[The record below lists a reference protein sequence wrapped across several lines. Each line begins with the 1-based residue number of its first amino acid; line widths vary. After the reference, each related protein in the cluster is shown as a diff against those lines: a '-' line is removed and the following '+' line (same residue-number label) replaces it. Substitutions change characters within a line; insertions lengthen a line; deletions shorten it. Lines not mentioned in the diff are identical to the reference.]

1 MRLTLSYTAPPPRS
15 QTFLKLAT
23 TRLLRVTVPMCSP
36 RPRLPHHAVSGS
48 SRRVSA
54 TGCEARVSVKKANF
68 LQRVHKWVHKIFG
81 SLDFCFYLCY
91 EHYSNSA
98 MQIVSTR
105 EFRANQKKYF
115 KLAEHEP
122 VFVSRKNA
130 RPIVISVAD
139 DDDFLSKEELLSI
152 QKGLEDIKNGRT
164 YRMQEGESLTDF
176 LKRTEECIK

>member
-1 MRLTLSYTAPPPRS
+1 
-15 QTFLKLAT
+15 
-23 TRLLRVTVPMCSP
+23 
-36 RPRLPHHAVSGS
+36 
-48 SRRVSA
+48 
-54 TGCEARVSVKKANF
+54 
-68 LQRVHKWVHKIFG
+68 
-81 SLDFCFYLCY
+81 
-91 EHYSNSA
+91 

-115 KLAEHEP
+115 ELAEHET

-164 YRMQEGESLTDF
+164 YRMQESESLTDF

>member
-1 MRLTLSYTAPPPRS
+1 
-15 QTFLKLAT
+15 
-23 TRLLRVTVPMCSP
+23 
-36 RPRLPHHAVSGS
+36 
-48 SRRVSA
+48 
-54 TGCEARVSVKKANF
+54 
-68 LQRVHKWVHKIFG
+68 
-81 SLDFCFYLCY
+81 
-91 EHYSNSA
+91 
-98 MQIVSTR
+98 MQIITTR

-115 KLAEHEP
+115 ELAEREA

-130 RPIVISVAD
+130 RPILISVAD